1 MLILSNI
8 YQEIISAISG
18 SIASVNNNK
27 VIEFLTLLNNANCV
41 FFRGKGR
48 SLLVAKALA
57 MRLMHL
63 NYKVEIIGA
72 ITTPPVKEGDLLI
85 IVSGSGSIKSNGRIL
100 DTAKKLGAKTVA
112 FTANNDSYIA
122 INSDLAVIISAN
134 DISSNDGF
142 NYESRQL
149 EGISYNLTPLGT
161 LFELSA
167 MILFDTIIAYIIG
180 LKKETEENIRAR
192 HANIE

>member
-1 MLILSNI
+1 MNK
-8 YQEIISAISG
+8 ISI
-18 SIASVNNNK
+18 SIASVKGNE
-27 VIEFLTLLNNANCV
+27 VIEFFNLLNDANRV
-41 FFRGKGR
+41 FFMGKGR
-48 SLLVAKALA
+48 SRLVAKALA

-63 NYKVEIIGA
+63 NYKVEIIGD
-72 ITTPPVKEGDLLI
+72 ITTPPVKKGDLLI

-112 FTANNDSYIA
+112 FTANNGSYIA
-122 INSDLAVIISAN
+122 INSDLAVIIPAN

-149 EGISYNLTPLGT
+149 EGISCNLTPLGT

-167 MILFDTIIAYIIG
+167 MILFDSIIAYIIG
-180 LKKETEENIRAR
+180 LKKETEENMRDR